1 MIKSK
6 RKRNKSLAITMLI
19 SLFLILIA
27 IVLNLNNI
35 KEIFSLYYDANT
47 KMESI
52 SENTFKS
59 RETSY
64 IYDNKNNVINKLYDS
79 KDVDYIE
86 YNKLPEM
93 VVQSFVAIEDKDFF
107 KHHGFSIKAIA
118 RAAYAMIKNEGEI
131 TQGGSTI
138 TQQLAKNVFLTQE
151 QSMNRKI
158 EEIFIALKLEN
169 MYSKEQIFEFYVNNI
184 YFGNSAYGIEA
195 ASKKYFSKD
204 INDLDLSQISFLA
217 AIPNNPE
224 YYNPLKNE
232 NNTIQRRNLI
242 LLNMKDSNFITDEQY
257 NTAVSEQI
265 VLNSEK
271 TYKKENSINSYALNS
286 AAQALMTTKGFTF
299 KNDFKDSKEESTYND
314 EYSQLYT
321 ECTNELYRNGYKIYT
336 SLDLDKQNLLQQTID
351 SKLSDFTEEKN
362 GIYSLQGAAV
372 TIDNKTGNVVAIVG
386 GRTSDKEDFL
396 NRSFQS
402 FRQPGSAIKP
412 LVVYTPAF
420 QKGYAPSSIMLDQ
433 YIEGGPHNDDNNYL
447 GNVTLRYAVQ
457 KSINTVA
464 YGLFKQITPEYG
476 LSFLKDM
483 NFSKIDPKDYT
494 LAASLGGLTN
504 GTSPVEIASAYATLE
519 RGGQFINPSCILEI
533 KDSSDNVIY
542 QNDTKKIDIYTKDAA
557 YLMTDVLKGNMENN
571 WGTGYSSK
579 LSNMVS
585 AGKTGTTSDSKDGW
599 FCGYTPYYTTSV
611 WVGYDKP
618 QHVENLFGATYPGS
632 IWNYYMQQISTG
644 SPNVDF
650 EKPDTIKEVYVDKN
664 TGKSVPNN
672 YPDAVK
678 ELFSQDNLPSNSEN
692 SSVYP
697 PDTKKT
703 ETNKTSGQSNQLP
716 LDNKSTNNSNSNT
729 YTKQPNS
736 NENQPS
742 ESDENN

>member
-1 MIKSK
+1 M
-6 RKRNKSLAITMLI
+6 
-19 SLFLILIA
+19 ILIA

-35 KEIFSLYYDANT
+35 KQIFSLYNDANT
-47 KMESI
+47 KMELV

-79 KDVDYIE
+79 KDVDYIA

-118 RAAYAMIKNEGEI
+118 RAAYSMIKNEGEI

-158 EEIFIALKLEN
+158 EEIFIALKLES

-184 YFGNSAYGIEA
+184 YFGNSAYGIES
-195 ASKKYFSKD
+195 ASKKYFNKD
-204 INDLDLSQISFLA
+204 INDLDLSQICFLA

-257 NTAVSEQI
+257 NAAISEQI

-271 TYKKENSINSYALNS
+271 TYKNQNSINSYALNS
-286 AAQALMTTKGFTF
+286 AARALMTVKGFTF
-299 KNDFKDSKEESTYND
+299 KNDFKDSKEESTYNN
-314 EYSQLYT
+314 EYFQLYT
-321 ECTNELYRNGYKIYT
+321 ECTNELYRNGYRIYT
-336 SLDLDKQNLLQQTID
+336 SLDLDKQNLLQQTVD
-351 SKLSDFTEEKN
+351 NKLSNFTEKEN

-372 TIDNKTGNVVAIVG
+372 TIDNATGNVVAIVG
-386 GRTSDKEDFL
+386 GRTSEKEDFL
-396 NRSFQS
+396 NRAFQS

-420 QKGYAPSSIMLDQ
+420 QKGYAPSSTMVDK

-447 GNVTLRYAVQ
+447 GTVNLRYATQ
-457 KSINTVA
+457 KSINTIA
-464 YGLFKQITPEYG
+464 YELFNQITPNYG

-483 NFSKIDPKDYT
+483 NFSKIDSKDYT

-504 GTSPVEIASAYATLE
+504 GTSPVEIASAYSTLE
-519 RGGQFINPSCILEI
+519 RGGKFINPSCILEI
-533 KDSSDNVIY
+533 KDSSGNTIY
-542 QNDTKKIDIYTKDAA
+542 KNDTKKIDVYTKDAA

-611 WVGYDKP
+611 WVGFDKP

-644 SPNVDF
+644 SPNIDF
-650 EKPDTIKEVYVDKN
+650 EKPDSIKEVYVDKN
-664 TGKSVPNN
+664 TGKKVPDN
-672 YPDAVK
+672 YVNAVK
-678 ELFSQDNLPSNSEN
+678 ELFSQDNLPSDSQNNYVNPS
-692 SSVYP
+692 
-697 PDTKKT
+697 DTKKT
-703 ETNKTSGQSNQLP
+703 EANKNGQQSDKLP
-716 LDNKSTNNSNSNT
+716 FDNKNINDKNTNNINNT
-729 YTKQPNS
+729 TTNNQNTPTAPIS
-736 NENQPS
+736 NENQS
-742 ESDENN
+742 NKSTKNK